1 MSQTIRYFRMNIIF
15 LDIDGV
21 LNTHNHLVKQ
31 VEQDGINSYQA
42 QFNFCPES
50 LTNLKQIVEE
60 TNAKIVVSSTWRIS
74 YRCAYDDPYRKFWK
88 AIMKNLTSIGMHKRV
103 IGITPSLKDTR
114 IRGEEIK
121 AWMKDHSVDNFV
133 IIDDDSDMGNLID
146 HLAQCSWCDGITKKV
161 RDKAIKILKGEC

>member
-1 MSQTIRYFRMNIIF
+1 MNIIF

-31 VEQDGINSYQA
+31 VEQDSINSYQA

-50 LTNLKQIVEE
+50 LANLKQIVEE
-60 TNAKIVVSSTWRIS
+60 TDAKIVVSSTWRIS
-74 YRCAYDDPYRKFWK
+74 YRCVYDDPHRKFWK
-88 AIMKNLTSIGMHKRV
+88 AIIKNLASIGIHKRI

-121 AWMKDHSVDNFV
+121 AWLSNHQVDNFV
-133 IIDDDSDMGNLID
+133 IIDDDSDMSDLMN
-146 HLAQCSWCDGITKKV
+146 HLAKCNWCDGITEEV
-161 RDKAIKILKGEC
+161 RDKAIKILKGDIK